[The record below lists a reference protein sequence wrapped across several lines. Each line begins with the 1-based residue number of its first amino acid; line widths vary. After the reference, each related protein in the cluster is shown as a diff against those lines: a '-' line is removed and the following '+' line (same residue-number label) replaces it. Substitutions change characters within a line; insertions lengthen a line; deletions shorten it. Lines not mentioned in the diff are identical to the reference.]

1 MFKQLI
7 ALAMVAV
14 VAQAKDEPPKE
25 ETFADVVNKLPS
37 IHFTGMP
44 GPAMP
49 GLYSLVVAGKFETD
63 LEEKAKEIKEKKAV
77 EKRLAEEKA
86 KKEAKEAAKKKKE
99 EDEKEE

>member
-63 LEEKAKEIKEKKAV
+63 LEEKAKEIKEKKA
-77 EKRLAEEKA
+77 EERA